1 MSTGDPAAATP
12 VTGPATAPEPVPEE
26 RRRDTRPDTPDRPV
40 PGGEPDFLRVSGL
53 HAGYG
58 QARVLHAIGFQVA
71 RGEVCAILGPNGAG
85 KTTTLRALSGMV
97 RGRGSVTLD
106 GTELLGRS
114 PEQAARLGVAHVPEG
129 RGTFNDLTVE
139 ENLRVGAYLRSGGRL
154 AQVFSRRAARRD
166 ERAAV
171 AEDLE
176 RVYGYFPKLRKRHRQ
191 PAGSL
196 SGGEQQMLA
205 IGRAL
210 MLRPALLLLDEP
222 SLGLAPLVTRELFGI
237 VRTVNEEER
246 TTVVV
251 VEQNARLA
259 LDVAHR
265 AHVLESGRLMLSG
278 PAAEISRD
286 GQVAEVYLGVSAGA
300 GTGG

>member
-1 MSTGDPAAATP
+1 MSEPTTDSTGAAA
-12 VTGPATAPEPVPEE
+12 GAE
-26 RRRDTRPDTPDRPV
+26 RNLLKVAD
-40 PGGEPDFLRVSGL
+40 L

-58 QARVLHAIGFQVA
+58 QARVLQGLDFSVA

-85 KTTTLRALSGMV
+85 KTTTLRALCGMV

-106 GTELLGRS
+106 GKELLGRS

-139 ENLRVGAYLRSGGRL
+139 ENLRIGAHLRTGPRRGR
-154 AQVFSRRAARRD
+154 A

-171 AEDLE
+171 AADLE
-176 RVYGYFPKLRKRHRQ
+176 RICDYFPRLRQRSGQ
-191 PAGSL
+191 AAGSL

-210 MLRPALLLLDEP
+210 MLRPSLLLLDEP
-222 SLGLAPLVTRELFGI
+222 SLGLAPLVTRELFEI
-237 VRTVNEEER
+237 VRAVNEEER

-251 VEQNARLA
+251 VEQNAQLA
-259 LDVAHR
+259 LDIAHR
-265 AHVLESGRLMLSG
+265 AHVLEAGRLVLSG
-278 PAAEISRD
+278 PAAQIRED
-286 GQVAEVYLGVSAGA
+286 GQVAEVYLGVSVHSRKAG
-300 GTGG
+300 

>member
-1 MSTGDPAAATP
+1 MT
-12 VTGPATAPEPVPEE
+12 EPTTDSSEA
-26 RRRDTRPDTPDRPV
+26 
-40 PGGEPDFLRVSGL
+40 GQAHAEPDFLKVTGL

-58 QARVLHAIGFQVA
+58 QARVLQGLDFSVA

-85 KTTTLRALSGMV
+85 KTTTLRALCGMV
-97 RGRGSVTLD
+97 RGRGSVTLN

-114 PEQAARLGVAHVPEG
+114 PEQTARLGVAHVPEG

-139 ENLRVGAYLRSGGRL
+139 ENLRIGAHVRTGRW
-154 AQVFSRRAARRD
+154 RRGSA
-166 ERAAV
+166 ERTAV
-171 AEDLE
+171 AADLE
-176 RVYGYFPKLRKRHRQ
+176 RIYDYFPKLRQRSRQ
-191 PAGSL
+191 AAGSL

-222 SLGLAPLVTRELFGI
+222 SLGLAPLVTRELFEI
-237 VRTVNEEER
+237 VRAVNEEER

-251 VEQNARLA
+251 VEQNAQLA

-265 AHVLESGRLMLSG
+265 AHVLEAGRLVLSG
-278 PAAEISRD
+278 PSREIRED
-286 GQVAEVYLGVSAGA
+286 GQVAEVYLGVSVRSGKDGGA
-300 GTGG
+300 P

>member
-1 MSTGDPAAATP
+1 MSEQPSTRGRAPA
-12 VTGPATAPEPVPEE
+12 EE
-26 RRRDTRPDTPDRPV
+26 A
-40 PGGEPDFLRVSGL
+40 FLNVSGL

-58 QARVLHAIGFQVA
+58 QARVLQGLDFSVA

-85 KTTTLRALSGMV
+85 KTTTLRALCGMV

-139 ENLRVGAYLRSGGRL
+139 ENLRVGAHLRTGLRRRGR
-154 AQVFSRRAARRD
+154 AG
-166 ERAAV
+166 RAAV
-171 AEDLE
+171 AADLE
-176 RVYGYFPKLRKRHRQ
+176 RVHGYFPVLRRRSRQ
-191 PAGSL
+191 AAGSL

-222 SLGLAPLVTRELFGI
+222 SLGLAPLVTRELFEI
-237 VRTVNEEER
+237 VRAVNEEER

-251 VEQNARLA
+251 VEQNAQLA
-259 LDVAHR
+259 LDIAHR
-265 AHVLESGRLMLSG
+265 AHVLEAGRLVLSG
-278 PAAEISRD
+278 PAAQIRED
-286 GQVAEVYLGVSAGA
+286 GQVAEVYLGVSVRSRKAG
-300 GTGG
+300 